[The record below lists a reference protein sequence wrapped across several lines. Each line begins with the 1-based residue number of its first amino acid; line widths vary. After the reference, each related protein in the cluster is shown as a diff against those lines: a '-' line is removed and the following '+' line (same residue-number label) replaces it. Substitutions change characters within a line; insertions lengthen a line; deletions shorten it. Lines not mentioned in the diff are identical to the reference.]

1 MHLVGMMPFNEWKQF
16 SGGVRSDLAA
26 KGVTEANVDTTE
38 PLEGVVFSEW
48 TLCVCYNNCLLLVCF
63 AINTNYVHLCMY
75 RGVFSMYKYGY
86 EGEPTFCYRY
96 KVFFGMFGLVA
107 I

>member
-38 PLEGVVFSEW
+38 PLEGVVFSE
-48 TLCVCYNNCLLLVCF
+48 
-63 AINTNYVHLCMY
+63 
-75 RGVFSMYKYGY
+75 
-86 EGEPTFCYRY
+86 
-96 KVFFGMFGLVA
+96 
-107 I
+107 